1 MKLFKNYKKLYET
14 TKESFTKACESIGE
28 LDAALNEALEKNQ
41 KLLLENKLLKNQVT
55 NLKFECVSKKTG
67 KKETKKAEKTTVKK
81 VGRPKKGTK

>member
-14 TKESFTKACESIGE
+14 TKKSLTQAFEAIGE
-28 LDAALNEALEKNQ
+28 LDAKLHEALDENQ
-41 KLLLENKLLKNQVT
+41 KLLLEKKLLENQVT

>member
-14 TKESFTKACESIGE
+14 TKESLTKARETIGE
-28 LDAALNEALEKNQ
+28 LDAELHEALDKNQ
-41 KLLLENKLLKNQVT
+41 KLLLEKKLLENQVT
-55 NLKFECVSKKTG
+55 NLKFECVSKKTN

>member
-14 TKESFTKACESIGE
+14 TKESLTKARETIGE
-28 LDAALNEALEKNQ
+28 LDAMLNEALEKNK

-55 NLKFECVSKKTG
+55 NLKFECVSKKTD
-67 KKETKKAEKTTVKK
+67 KKGTKKAEKTTVKK